1 MERSGRTRAQRK
13 ELGTNVSVTR
23 PMHRACT
30 PAAETPLLLHL
41 HVRQR
46 VCARY
51 CVRFRTKSS
60 SPRIRE
66 LHRASLSEIRRRNF
80 AKVADELEIK
90 HDERSSSRKYIS
102 NGIDLFILRMLI
114 RGTIKTCDRECSV
127 TIDRQTGI
135 SERALDR
142 ADFSRT
148 RFLRRFIC
156 TRDD

>member
-13 ELGTNVSVTR
+13 GLLGTNASVTR
-23 PMHRACT
+23 AMHRAYT

-90 HDERSSSRKYIS
+90 HDERSLSPKYVQW
-102 NGIDLFILRMLI
+102 NRFFIPRMLI
-114 RGTIKTCDRECSV
+114 RGTMET
-127 TIDRQTGI
+127 
-135 SERALDR
+135 
-142 ADFSRT
+142 
-148 RFLRRFIC
+148 
-156 TRDD
+156 